1 VKTNYIKL
9 ILIVSILSI
18 VTHTFGQSASEFI
31 ENKGQWDAPFLFK
44 TINAQNE
51 IFLTKTGYT
60 VLLSDAANSEK
71 MDEKHHG
78 KVEGEKVL
86 KFHSYNIEFLNSNP
100 NVQFTQEKI
109 QPNYY
114 NYYLGN
120 IQSKWQHGIHPSK
133 VVNYKNLYEGIS
145 MKVYS
150 DMNRI
155 KYDLVVEPN
164 IDPAQINLKYNGIE
178 KMYLKDEKLV
188 LSTSLGEQV
197 ESKPYTYQFI
207 NDEKVEIPCEYVL
220 NGDRVSFKISKKYNP
235 NYKLIIDPTLVFC
248 SFTGSTADNWGYTAT
263 YDSLGN
269 LYAGG
274 IVGYQTGTSFTGNY
288 PTTLGA
294 FQLSFGGGGTGGMG
308 NQFQYDA
315 SLSKFS
321 SNGTTLIY
329 STYLGGTDND
339 QPQSMIVDHDDNLV
353 IAGRT
358 YSINYPTSVGAYD
371 VSYNGGGDMFVTKF
385 SPTGA
390 LIGSTFVGGSG
401 IDAVNVSA
409 DELVITPNDLK
420 HNYSDDARSE
430 VIVDPNNNI
439 YVTAA
444 STSSNF
450 PMVAASQNT
459 IGGMQDAVI
468 IELNP
473 TCTNLLW
480 GTYLGGTQN
489 DAGYAI
495 CINKI
500 NPQELYVAGGTMSA
514 GLATNGSALHSSYQ
528 GGIDG
533 FLFKFNTVT
542 KVIMAG
548 TYIGTNAYD
557 QVYGVQ
563 TDDSNRV
570 YIMGQTQ
577 GAYPVSA
584 GVYSNP
590 NSSQFITILNNS
602 LSTILKSTVFG
613 TGTTLTTDIA
623 PNAFLVD
630 KCRNVYMSGWGGPI
644 IGSNPGSTFGLP
656 VTANALK
663 STTDG
668 SDFYFIVLSTNLSGL
683 LYGSFFGQDGS
694 VGEHVDGGTSRF
706 DENGI
711 IYQAICARCGNAQ
724 TASTIV
730 FPTTPGVWSP
740 LNQASNCNLAAL
752 KIKFDFQNPQAQAV
766 IVGDTVSCNPTVT
779 FLNNSVSAAN
789 FIWNFGDGTPT
800 STALNPTHTYA
811 APGNYVVTLFAYN
824 PNGCTATDDTTTLN
838 IHIKADSLKPNF
850 TYTKIDSCGPFK
862 AIITNTSTLNTG
874 SINAGTTYLWNF
886 GDGTTSTDPNPGLH
900 PFPTST
906 SYTITLTMTDTN
918 ACNSPAT
925 ITKVIDFSTSFVK
938 ASFNI
943 PDSVCMP
950 ANVVVS
956 NQSVSATNWIWTFGD
971 GNTSSIQNPSNN
983 YLTPGEYTIKLISLN
998 PATCNKKDSISKKII
1013 ILGSPIADFTW
1024 SPNPPEPNKAVELTN
1039 KSIGASRYLW
1049 EFGDGATSSNKDETH
1064 IYQKDG
1070 TYNVCLT
1077 AYNEVGCK
1085 DSVCKPVR
1093 GVVIPLADVPS
1104 GFSPNGDG
1112 RNDIVYVKGYG
1123 IQNMTF
1129 RIYNRW
1135 GELIFESKDKKV
1147 GWDGKYKGQLQ
1158 EVEVYQYTLS
1168 VDFFDGTNT
1177 FKKGNI
1183 TLLR

>member
-1 VKTNYIKL
+1 MKKNYIQL
-9 ILIVSILSI
+9 ISFFILL
-18 VTHTFGQSASEFI
+18 TFASEVYAQSSAEFI
-31 ENKGQWDAPFLFK
+31 ENKGQWDAPFVFK
-44 TINAQNE
+44 TTNAQNE

-60 VLLSDAANSEK
+60 VLLSDIGNSEK
-71 MDEKHHG
+71 IDEKHHG
-78 KVEGEKVL
+78 KSNDTKVL
-86 KFHSYNIEFLNSNP
+86 KYHAYNIEFLNANP
-100 NVQFTQEKI
+100 EVKFTQEKK
-109 QPNYY
+109 QTHYY

-120 IQSKWQHGIHPSK
+120 EPSKWQYAIHPSK
-133 VVNYKNLYEGIS
+133 VVNYHNLYSGIS

-150 DMNRI
+150 DMNQI
-155 KYDLVVEPN
+155 KYDIIVAPGS
-164 IDPAQINLKYNGIE
+164 DYSQIKLKYSGVDR
-178 KMYLKDEKLV
+178 MYLKDNKLFLV
-188 LSTSLGEQV
+188 TSLGEQI
-197 ESKPYTYQFI
+197 ESKPYTYQYI
-207 NDEKVEIPCEYVL
+207 DDRKVEIPCEYAL
-220 NGDRVSFKISKKYNP
+220 NDHSLSFKISKKYNP
-235 NYKLIIDPTLVFC
+235 EYPLIIDPTLVFC

-263 YDSLGN
+263 FDSLGN

-274 IVGYQTGTSFTGNY
+274 IVGYTTGSSFTGNY

-308 NQFQYDA
+308 NLFQYDA
-315 SLSKFS
+315 SLSKFA
-321 SNGTTLIY
+321 SNGSTLLY
-329 STYLGGTDND
+329 STYLGGIDND

-358 YSINYPTSVGAYD
+358 YSSNYPTSVGAFD
-371 VSYNGGGDMFVTKF
+371 ATYNGGGDMFVTKF
-385 SPTGA
+385 SSTGA

-409 DELVITPNDLK
+409 DENTITANDLK

-444 STSSNF
+444 TTSANF
-450 PMVAASQNT
+450 PTNLASQNT
-459 IGGMQDAVI
+459 IGGLQDAVI

-473 TCTNLLW
+473 TCTSLLW
-480 GTYLGGTQN
+480 GTFLGGTQN

-495 CINKI
+495 CLDKT
-500 NPQELYVAGGTMSA
+500 NPTDLYVAGGTMSN
-514 GLATNGSALHSSYQ
+514 GLATSSNALHTNYQ

-533 FLFKFNTVT
+533 FLFKYNTTT
-542 KVIMAG
+542 KQITAG
-548 TYIGTNAYD
+548 TYIGTSAYD

-577 GAYPVSA
+577 GAYPVST

-613 TGTTLTTDIA
+613 SGTTSNTDIA

-644 IGSNPGSTFGLP
+644 IFSNPGSTNNLP
-656 VTANALK
+656 VTANAIK
-663 STTDG
+663 SSTDG
-668 SDFYFIVLSTNLSGL
+668 SDFYFIVLSTNLSSL
-683 LYGSFFGQDGS
+683 LYGSFFGQTGGS
-694 VGEHVDGGTSRF
+694 GEHVDGGTSRF

-711 IYQAICARCGNAQ
+711 IYQAICARCGNSG
-724 TASTIV
+724 TSSGVV

-740 LNQASNCNLAAL
+740 NNQSTNCNLAAV
-752 KIKFDFQNPQAQAV
+752 KIKFDFQNPKAEAV
-766 IVGDTVSCNPTVT
+766 IVGDTVTCNLTISL
-779 FLNNSVSAAN
+779 LNNSVSAAN
-789 FIWNFGDGTPT
+789 FVWDFGDGTPT
-800 STALNPTHTYA
+800 SSVVNPTHTYA
-811 APGNYVVTLFAYN
+811 GPGNYTVTLYAYN
-824 PNGCTATDDTTTLN
+824 PDGCTATSDTTYLN
-838 IHIKADSLKPNF
+838 IRIKSDSLQPSF
-850 TYTKIDSCGPFK
+850 TVVKTDSCIEFK
-862 AIITNTSTLNTG
+862 ALITNTSSLNTG
-874 SINAGTTYLWNF
+874 PINPGTTFLWDF
-886 GDGTTSTDPNPGLH
+886 GDGTTSTAINPGVH
-900 PFPTST
+900 PFPASN

-918 ACNSPAT
+918 ACNSPVT
-925 ITKVIDFSTSFVK
+925 ITQVIDFATSFVK
-938 ASFNI
+938 ASFNM
-943 PDSVCMP
+943 PDSVCLP
-950 ANVVVS
+950 ANVNFT
-956 NQSVSATNWIWTFGD
+956 NQSTSAITWDWTFGD
-971 GNTSSIQNPSNN
+971 GNTSIVQNPSNN
-983 YLTPGEYTIKLISLN
+983 YLTPGEYTIKLISYN
-998 PATCNKKDSISKKII
+998 PATCNLKDSISKKII

-1024 SPNPPEPNKAVELTN
+1024 APNPPEPNKATELTN
-1039 KSIGASRYLW
+1039 KSTGATRYLW
-1049 EFGDGATSSNKDETH
+1049 DFGDGITSTKKDEIH

-1070 TYNVCLT
+1070 TYNVCLS
-1077 AYNEVGCK
+1077 AYNEVGCV

-1093 GVVIPLADVPS
+1093 GVVIPLADVPT

-1112 RNDIVYVKGYG
+1112 NNDIVYVKGYG
-1123 IQNMTF
+1123 IANMVF

-1135 GELIFESKDKKV
+1135 GELIFESKDKKI

-1158 EVEVYQYTLS
+1158 EVEVYQYTLK